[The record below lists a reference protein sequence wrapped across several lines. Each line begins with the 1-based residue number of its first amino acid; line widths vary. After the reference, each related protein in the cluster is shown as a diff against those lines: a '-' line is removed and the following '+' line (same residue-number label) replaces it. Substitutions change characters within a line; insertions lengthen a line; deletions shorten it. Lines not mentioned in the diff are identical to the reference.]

1 MARKTSQF
9 MVGLFVIVGTAIIVL
24 VIIWIGATRYFEK
37 GNLYITYFDE
47 SVHGLERDAEVK
59 FRGVRVGRV
68 EQVTIAPDNRLVG
81 VVMNIFMENDL
92 TERSV
97 AQMTLAGITGIIFI
111 NLDVRDP
118 EAPDL
123 SPKLDF
129 AAEYPVIQSKPSDIQ
144 RIFSGIEEIIQ
155 KLDAV
160 DIAGISLQMKNVAVA
175 MEQFLK
181 GKEMQAILVNMDV
194 TSKHLRD
201 IAAKVD
207 RLLVEDDLK
216 VTLTEAR
223 EALTGARELFVTV
236 NREIKSARLP
246 EVSGQ
251 TRTMLADVQGLTE
264 RLEAATR
271 NMDQLAERLYYH
283 PSDILFGRPPRPRWN
298 ER

>member
-1 MARKTSQF
+1 

>member
-1 MARKTSQF
+1 

-264 RLEAATR
+264 KLEAATR